1 MSNDYEYLGDSQQV
15 PPPVAPRPP
24 TDAPPDLL
32 TGLPNTPAL
41 KSNDDVDLES
51 NRPRGN
57 NNLSF
62 SDGLNPKRSEPSVA
76 TTKTSRSTESD
87 EESKKG
93 SNKEEERKPQK
104 CGTCW
109 CIFAGITIF
118 LAVISLLGLGAFLL
132 MNVDSTED
140 KSMRVL
146 IIRFISIR
154 LIFRSEALNATNE
167 TSPVPLVTT
176 TVLSTRVSS
185 TKYVPMAIQNT
196 NSTPSSLT
204 STVSVPEQS
213 TIIVST
219 TDAGLNESTRT
230 STSFPDT
237 TTTSILTESTSQEV
251 STFPTVKIED
261 AVPVVMTTTSETTV
275 EVSTLPNMT
284 DSEPT
289 KSTDDF
295 PTTNTSFTTLAST
308 ESNLN
313 ATTTVN

>member
-140 KSMRVL
+140 KS
-146 IIRFISIR
+146 I
-154 LIFRSEALNATNE
+154 SEALNATNG
-167 TSPVPLVTT
+167 TSSAPLVTT

-185 TKYVPMAIQNT
+185 TKYVPMAIQTT

-204 STVSVPEQS
+204 STVSVPQQS
-213 TIIVST
+213 TIVVST
-219 TDAGLNESTRT
+219 TDALINESTKTEDT
-230 STSFPDT
+230 SSSFPDT
-237 TTTSILTESTSQEV
+237 TTTSILTESTSQGV
-251 STFPTVKIED
+251 STFPTVKIAD
-261 AVPVVMTTTSETTV
+261 AVPIVINTTSENIV

-289 KSTDDF
+289 KPTDDV
-295 PTTNTSFTTLAST
+295 PTTNTSFITLAST